1 MEIEME
7 KMVKENEKATH
18 MANTII
24 EALPITT
31 PWSIVTRVGS
41 SIEQLARSM
50 ESMNLQTEEIKTLE
64 TQVSVL

>member
-31 PWSIVTRVGS
+31 P
-41 SIEQLARSM
+41 
-50 ESMNLQTEEIKTLE
+50 
-64 TQVSVL
+64 